1 VAIDKQKL
9 TAMNT
14 VYIQLGSNIGNSKA
28 HLQQAQQIIEQQIG
42 QIIKLSSYYNTAAWG
57 NTKQADFL
65 NQIILTETNLTA
77 AKLIAQTLKIE
88 AEMGRTRS
96 IKNAARIIDIDIL
109 FFNNEI
115 IESKML
121 TIPHPEIQH
130 RRFVLV
136 PLAEIAASFVHPTL
150 QKTVKTLLNECTDG
164 LNVQK
169 I

>member
-1 VAIDKQKL
+1 
-9 TAMNT
+9 MNT
-14 VYIQLGSNIGNSKA
+14 VYIQLGSNMGNTKGY
-28 HLQQAQQIIEQQIG
+28 LQQAHDVIEQGIG
-42 QIIKLSSYYNTAAWG
+42 KVIKKSSYYNTAAWG

-65 NQIILTETNLTA
+65 NQIVLIETKLTA
-77 AKLIAQTLKIE
+77 AKLIDQTLKIE

-109 FFNNEI
+109 FFNKEI

-121 TIPHPEIQH
+121 TIPHPQIQF

-136 PLAEIAASFVHPTL
+136 PLAEIAASFVHPKL
-150 QKTVKTLLNECTDG
+150 QKTVKTLLNECVDE